1 MAWVTFLASAV
12 VIVYA
17 GTKLSQYGDR
27 IAEQTGLGGLSIG
40 VVLMASVTSLPEV
53 LTTISAGLLD
63 APDLAVGDL
72 LGAGLTNMLT
82 LGFIDLVHRQKRV
95 WQPRRSNRRWSQVW
109 PPGSPAS
116 PPCFS

>member
-1 MAWVTFLASAV
+1 MTWFVFFASGA

-27 IAEQTGLGGLSIG
+27 IAQQTGLGGLWIG
-40 VVLMASVTSLPEV
+40 VMVMAAATSLPEV
-53 LTTISAGLLD
+53 LTTVSASLLN

-82 LGFIDLVHRQKRV
+82 LGIIDLFHGQKRV
-95 WQPRRSNRRWSQVW
+95 
-109 PPGSPAS
+109 
-116 PPCFS
+116 